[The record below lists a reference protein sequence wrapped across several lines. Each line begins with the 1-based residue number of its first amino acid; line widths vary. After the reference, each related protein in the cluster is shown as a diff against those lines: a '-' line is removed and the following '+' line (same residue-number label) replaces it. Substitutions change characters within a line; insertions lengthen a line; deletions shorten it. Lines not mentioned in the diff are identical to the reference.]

1 MKVRVLHNVDV
12 LITEEGRIYI
22 EGGLPDPND
31 EVHACDLMGCSSL
44 SHTLVIGDV
53 DIIGIGEFDSIE
65 VYE

>member
-44 SHTLVIGDV
+44 SNTLVIGDV
-53 DIIGIGEFDSIE
+53 EIIGIGEFDSIE